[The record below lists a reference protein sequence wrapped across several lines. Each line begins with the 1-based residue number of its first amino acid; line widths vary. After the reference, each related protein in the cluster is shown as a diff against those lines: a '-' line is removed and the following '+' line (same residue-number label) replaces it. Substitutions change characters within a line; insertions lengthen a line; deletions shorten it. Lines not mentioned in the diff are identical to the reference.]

1 MKTYY
6 LDSDF
11 RVHFEN
17 APGFTPWLDESGFF
31 SGKCR
36 AFVEG
41 FRVVPADKKWVAPD
55 GTVYSGT
62 ISAAVDYAT
71 LDKAQTDQGEM
82 RAVMDKAGALLDD
95 AQASTVIDLYPAY
108 PADGSLVT
116 SGTRIN
122 WRGQLKRAAV
132 DLWAT
137 DETNPDNAPSLWE
150 DSNYRDGYRVI
161 PETITVGTAF
171 AKDELGWWEDTLY
184 RSLLDANVWTPAAY
198 PSGWEAVDV

>member
-6 LDSDF
+6 LDSEF
-11 RVHFEN
+11 RLHLEQAEN
-17 APGFTPWLDESGFF
+17 RIPWKDEHGFF
-31 SGKCR
+31 SGKCK

-41 FRVVPADKKWVAPD
+41 FRVIPEGASWN
-55 GTVYSGT
+55 GCNGLMIT
-62 ISAAVDYAT
+62 AAVDFST
-71 LDKAQTDQGEM
+71 LDKAQTEHGEM
-82 RAVMDKAGALLDD
+82 RAVMDKAGAMLDD

-122 WRGQLKRAAV
+122 WRYQLKRAAV

-137 DETNPDNAPSLWE
+137 DENNPDNAPALWE
-150 DSNYRDGYRVI
+150 DINYRDGYRVI
-161 PETITVGTAF
+161 PETITAGTAF